1 MAKKIKCIRC
11 GKSLPESEFYPSCL
25 KRYCYLCKKCHYKK
39 TSKYIM
45 AYQKRRKGQEIA
57 NINPND
63 YIGGLSIR
71 VLNYAKKNECK
82 FSIESTDGISF
93 KTSDKK
99 EFMRELSLLIN

>member
-1 MAKKIKCIRC
+1 
-11 GKSLPESEFYPSCL
+11 
-25 KRYCYLCKKCHYKK
+25 
-39 TSKYIM
+39 M

-99 EFMRELSLLIN
+99 EFMRELNLLIN